1 MIDIINEIFK
11 FFSLFF
17 KMSIKTAIKTA
28 TLMQLKNSKRT
39 VKNPVGGTNGTPVA
53 KPFIPSTGPM
63 VVFV

>member
-11 FFSLFF
+11 FFSPFF

-28 TLMQLKNSKRT
+28 NLMQLNNSKRT
-39 VKNPVGGTNGTPVA
+39 VKNPVGGTNGTPDT

-63 VVFV
+63 FVFV